1 MRQLPALLLLLLIP
15 VTTLAGSEQQG
26 RFELLY
32 SVVNST
38 FVEPDTAAIYQMVR
52 AKDRAFLNLAVRETL
67 DDGSDR
73 AVTARFQGRS
83 WDLFQNQFLEFR
95 EVREGDAIYYIAEF
109 TFRDGETR
117 FFDLDW
123 AAEGMKY
130 SSNLRF
136 HQKVY
141 EE

>member
-1 MRQLPALLLLLLIP
+1 MRAFPLLLLTLLASLP
-15 VTTLAGSEQQG
+15 AMAESERQG
-26 RFELLY
+26 QFELLY

-38 FVEPDTAAIYQMVR
+38 FVEPETAAIYQMVR
-52 AKDRAFLNLAVRETL
+52 AKDRAFLNLAVREHL
-67 DDGSDR
+67 EDGSDR
-73 AVTARFQGRS
+73 AVSARFRGRS

-95 EVREGDAIYYIAEF
+95 EIREGDAIYYIAEF

-123 AAEGMKY
+123 AAEGMKF

-136 HQKVY
+136 NQKVY

>member
-1 MRQLPALLLLLLIP
+1 MKQLPALLLLLLIP

-26 RFELLY
+26 RFKLLY

-123 AAEGMKY
+123 AAKGMKY